1 MRQNDKRMK
10 VIGVTGGVGAG
21 KSEILTWLAKR
32 PGCRV
37 IMADQVAHRLEEP
50 GEVCFEPLRAL
61 LGEGILDAEGRIDKR
76 KMAEKIFGNEA
87 LLRGVNEIVHPAVKD
102 YLTAQIEKERAA
114 GKYGFLFI
122 EAALLIE
129 EGYAAILDELWYIH
143 AEESVRRRRL
153 KVSRRY
159 TDEKIDSILRSQLS
173 EEIFRTHCDVVI
185 ENNGTLESV
194 YTQIEKELGE
204 EQWQKQ

>member
-1 MRQNDKRMK
+1 MK
-10 VIGVTGGVGAG
+10 VIGITGGVGAG
-21 KSEILTWLAKR
+21 KSEVLARLGER
-32 PGCRV
+32 PDCRV

-61 LGEGILDAEGRIDKR
+61 LGDGILNAEGRIDKR
-76 KMAEKIFGNEA
+76 KMAAKIFGSET
-87 LLRGVNEIVHPAVKD
+87 LLKGVNEIVHPAVKA
-102 YLTAQIEKERAA
+102 YLTAQIEKERTA
-114 GKYGFLFI
+114 GKYRFLFI

-153 KVSRRY
+153 KESRGY
-159 TDEKIDSILRSQLS
+159 TDEKIDSILGSQLS
-173 EEIFRTHCDVVI
+173 EETFRKYCDVVI

-204 EQWQKQ
+204 DQWQKQ